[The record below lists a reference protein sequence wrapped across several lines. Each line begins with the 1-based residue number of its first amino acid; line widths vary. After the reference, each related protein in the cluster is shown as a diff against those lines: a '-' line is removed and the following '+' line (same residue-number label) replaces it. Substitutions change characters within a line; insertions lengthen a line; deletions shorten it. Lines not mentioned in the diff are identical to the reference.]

1 MQTRKL
7 VLSLAAVLVLALV
20 APVVG
25 QPFADVPTTHWAY
38 DAIAELA
45 AKGLV
50 EGYPDGTFKG
60 NQPMTRFEMAMIVA
74 RIIARI
80 EAIPTPPPPE
90 VRRADLDAVRR
101 DLTAATGRI
110 AASERTLATLQRL
123 VNEFRAELQALGVRV
138 TALEEELAALRARL
152 DNTRIAGSFDVSY
165 ISPVLQTSL
174 SGTPLIGNLAGA
186 GYTFGAADLAP
197 RVRLTYTGS
206 VAPGVGVTLRARY
219 YSSQGISERVD
230 FDRAYLTVDNL
241 FGVEGLWLRVGRDA
255 ITLGPV
261 GLLLDEGNGNDR
273 RSGAY
278 ARYSLA
284 PFTLFGF
291 AQWADASQGTAPTVY
306 GGRLSFALIPGWTVG
321 VNYRADN
328 LNGAAA
334 VTPPHLGPEQG
345 SGWSA
350 DISGAL
356 LAGLKLTFEYASYNN
371 TTLTLTGN
379 YWQAKADLDLA
390 QLLGVEV
397 LQPKLSVWYKDFDP
411 LVIPRP
417 RANLRSPDF
426 YPLFYFTPN
435 LRAFG
440 ARLDL
445 QLLENV
451 TGWALGEWGNFKTPL
466 PAPFSGDSW
475 NLFEAGFTWTVAP
488 RVGVTVFYSTASA
501 GGTSVSQYWGL
512 YGATSW

>member
-7 VLSLAAVLVLALV
+7 ALSLAAVLVLALV

-25 QPFADVPTTHWAY
+25 QPFADVPTNHWAY

-50 EGYPDGTFKG
+50 EGFPDGTFKG
-60 NQPMTRFEMAMIVA
+60 NQPLTRYEMAMIVA

-110 AASERTLATLQRL
+110 AASERTIATLQRL

-138 TALEEELAALRARL
+138 TALEEELSALRARL
-152 DNTRIAGSFDVSY
+152 DNTRIAGSLDVSY
-165 ISPVLQTSL
+165 ISPVAQANLG
-174 SGTPLIGNLAGA
+174 GTPLVGNLAGL
-186 GYTFGAADLAP
+186 GYTFGAADLAQ
-197 RVRLTYTGS
+197 RIRLTYTGS
-206 VAPGVGVTLRARY
+206 IAPGVTATLRSRY
-219 YSSQGISERVD
+219 YSTQGANTVD

-241 FGVEGLWLRVGRDA
+241 FGLEGLWLRVGRDA
-255 ITLGPV
+255 ITLGPI
-261 GLLLDEGNGNDR
+261 GLLLNEGNGNDR
-273 RSGAY
+273 RSGVY

-291 AQWADASQGTAPTVY
+291 AQWADAAQAAAATVA
-306 GGRLSFALIPGWTVG
+306 GGRLSLAVIPGWTVG
-321 VNYRADN
+321 VNYRADMP
-328 LNGAAA
+328 NGAA
-334 VTPPHLGPEQG
+334 GFQEG

-350 DISGAL
+350 DLSGSL
-356 LAGLKLTFEYASYNN
+356 LAGLDVTVEYASYDNR
-371 TTLTLTGN
+371 TLAQTGA
-379 YWQAKADLDLA
+379 YWQARANLDLA
-390 QLLGVEV
+390 QLLGIET
-397 LQPKLSVWYKDFDP
+397 LNPKLSLWYKDFDP
-411 LVIPRP
+411 LRIPRP
-417 RANLRSPDF
+417 RAGLQSPDF

-466 PAPFSGDSW
+466 LAPYSGDSW

-488 RVGVTVFYSTASA
+488 KVNVTVFYVTASA
-501 GGTSVSQYWGL
+501 GGTNVSQYWGL

>member
-1 MQTRKL
+1 MKTRN
-7 VLSLAAVLVLALV
+7 VALSVALALVLALV
-20 APVVG
+20 APVLG
-25 QPFADVPTTHWAY
+25 QPFADVPTNHWAY

-60 NQPMTRFEMAMIVA
+60 NQPMTRYEMAMIVA

-101 DLTAATGRI
+101 DLTAATNRI
-110 AASERTLATLQRL
+110 AASERTIATLQRL

-152 DNTRIAGSFDVSY
+152 DNTRISGLFDALY
-165 ISPVLQTSL
+165 ISPVTPQATLGS
-174 SGTPLIGNLAGA
+174 PLIGYNPPG
-186 GYTFGAADLAP
+186 GFGAADLWP
-197 RVRLTYTGS
+197 RIRLTYTGT
-206 VAPGVGVTLRARY
+206 VAPGISVTLRSRY
-219 YSSQGISERVD
+219 FSAVGLANAVD
-230 FDRAYLTVDNL
+230 FDRAYLTVNDL
-241 FGVEGLWLRVGRDA
+241 FGVEGLWFRAGRDV

-273 RSGAY
+273 RTGAY
-278 ARYSLA
+278 ARFTLA

-291 AQWADASQGTAPTVY
+291 VQWADAAQANAATVL
-306 GGRLSFALIPGWTVG
+306 GGRLSLTLLPGWTLG
-321 VNYRADN
+321 VNYRVDQ

-334 VTPPHLGPEQG
+334 ALTPQAGPQEG

-350 DISGAL
+350 DLSAAL
-356 LAGLKLTFEYASYNN
+356 LDGLTAVLEYASYDNRTIPN
-371 TTLTLTGN
+371 TGA
-379 YWQAKADLDLA
+379 YWIGRLNIELAK
-390 QLLGVEV
+390 LLGVEA
-397 LQPKLSVWYKDFDP
+397 LSPKVSLWYKDFDP

-426 YPLFYFTPN
+426 YPLFAYTPD
-435 LRAFG
+435 LRAWG

-451 TGWALGEWGNFKTPL
+451 KGWALGEWGNFKTPL
-466 PAPFSGDSW
+466 GPPLSGDSW
-475 NLFEAGFTWTVAP
+475 NLFEAGLTWTLAP
-488 RVGVTVFYSTASA
+488 KLDVTVFYTTASA
-501 GGTSVSQYWGL
+501 GGTNISQMWGL
-512 YGATSW
+512 YAATSW